1 MAFFH
6 RRRISKVSYS
16 QYSQRSLTNAVAPL
30 FSSSVYGDRAS
41 GTGMKKDSK
50 AFVTNNGY
58 L

>member
-1 MAFFH
+1 
-6 RRRISKVSYS
+6 
-16 QYSQRSLTNAVAPL
+16 LTNAVAPL